1 MAQKKATIRVDIS
14 EAFHQQNIDV
24 GAVLDML
31 RYFELLKSNEPGFP
45 KFIAYDTKL
54 VAAQDQID
62 RWKSFGY
69 EAKLIGW

>member
-1 MAQKKATIRVDIS
+1 MAQKKATIRVSLGIGDWDDCGL
-14 EAFHQQNIDV
+14 E
-24 GAVLDML
+24 AVLEML
-31 RYFELLKSNEPGFP
+31 RYCELLKSNEPGFP